1 MFFKVADRR
10 KRENYVFS
18 FFSEVELFI
27 TDRAP
32 PGNCLQ
38 FLMTGEVEFRLS
50 DTRHE
55 KL

>member
-10 KRENYVFS
+10 KRQSYVF
-18 FFSEVELFI
+18 FFSKVELFI

-38 FLMTGEVEFRLS
+38 FLMTGALEFRLS